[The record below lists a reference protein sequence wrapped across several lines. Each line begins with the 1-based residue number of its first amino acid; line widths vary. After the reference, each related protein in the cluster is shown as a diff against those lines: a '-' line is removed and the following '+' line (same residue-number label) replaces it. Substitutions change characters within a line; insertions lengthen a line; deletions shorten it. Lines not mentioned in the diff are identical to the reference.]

1 MASRGASSKQKRLRW
16 AHVTNKEV
24 QGAVSGLLENT
35 VVVLPETCVLS
46 AGLEPNIND
55 KNQHKKLWLG
65 RLKQL
70 PYLLTAKMLEGA
82 ENPDEM
88 RRTVLQSAVH
98 TVETCRAEGDSWA
111 SESVAAAMSLAARSD
126 EDLATIARAA
136 IKIQSA
142 WRGARL
148 RAGQQLLDM
157 LDDYFGGCVIKGC
170 VLFLCGSTG
179 IAGDSLRYVRLL
191 AGMGYLVIA
200 PDHMAGRSGLF
211 RRKAAGAL
219 LRYED
224 DTDYWRRNLLYEDAG
239 AAGELVYSSSS
250 RNFIDDPA
258 HFDAVYN
265 NVITIRQA
273 GLALVLRKL
282 PPFMRR
288 HGVFLFGMSE
298 GAVVLS
304 SFHDDMYSDMLRGRI
319 VCSYTCEQ
327 NYWNYNRPEDA
338 GIAGAPTIPS
348 LNIVGYSDEY
358 FGYQDSVSTSV
369 ARVGDYAPITGNAF
383 DAFVAAGLEWGLVAH
398 LEGGRHALTWTHD
411 DVIRELLSDFL
422 ERPQY
427 TCRQLPQLWGH
438 IPTLQDEITRVRRSA
453 DGKVTYIRIRPPTPD
468 EVVAPQDG
476 KPDDLTGLLNMLNK
490 QLYQLEHD
498 LPIELEDLEREIL
511 AAPERGST
519 RRGACREGVAP
530 QALAVR
536 HLLHLGR
543 RGGEALDLQY
553 HLQGADQ
560 QGRRQRARRLFHIGE
575 AKREATAAA
584 ANGHAGSAP
593 SWNGGGPP
601 GGEAAVAVR
610 EGAHAPGS
618 QGPANTMQGSGPPNG
633 GAKPTPASAT
643 QEPSQAALPRP
654 IINTSLAQPVSAAAG
669 ASLSTRRSFHEQA
682 STSGGGRRAEWA
694 AEARASPP
702 RRLHRAGSRRA
713 GAEGG
718 SYAEL
723 AAASVASSCA
733 DGAAGPP
740 ESAPVLCDTLM
751 RTMAKQA
758 EASCKTQAAVHELAR
773 AMSTVAAASAV
784 SSAVTAAALLAALGL
799 GLFRAKPN

>member
-438 IPTLQDEITRVRRSA
+438 IPALQDEITRVRRSA
-453 DGKVTYIRIRPPTPD
+453 DGKVTYIRIRPPH
-468 EVVAPQDG
+468 AGRGGGAAGRQA
-476 KPDDLTGLLNMLNK
+476 DDLTGLLNMLNR

-511 AAPERGST
+511 AAPEE
-519 RRGACREGVAP
+519 GAHGEALQEGVAP
-530 QALAVR
+530 QRSLSATSSTSVDEAVKRSISNITSKALTSKDAAS
-536 HLLHLGR
+536 
-543 RGGEALDLQY
+543 E
-553 HLQGADQ
+553 
-560 QGRRQRARRLFHIGE
+560 ARRLFHIGE

-584 ANGHAGSAP
+584 ANGHAGAAP
-593 SWNGGGPP
+593 SSSGGGHRAERPP
-601 GGEAAVAVR
+601 VAVR

-618 QGPANTMQGSGPPNG
+618 QGPANTMQGSSPPNG
-633 GAKPTPASAT
+633 GADLAPASAT

-682 STSGGGRRAEWA
+682 STAAAAAAAEWA

-740 ESAPVLCDTLM
+740 ESASVLCDTLM

-799 GLFRAKPN
+799 GLFRAKPS